1 MKLYNFTLAPNGK
14 RVQAFLKEKKIN
26 LDTFELN
33 VRDGEQFK
41 EPFKTMNPFNCIPFL
56 ELEDGTIISESVSI
70 CRYLEEKYYPSPSLF
85 GDTPKNKAYIDMWNR
100 RLELDCLS
108 PLGYAL
114 RNKVSFFADR
124 VIAGTRNDIKQSPDI
139 VERGIQMA
147 NLLFER
153 INLHLEKN
161 EFICGD
167 NFSIADITGHSIF
180 FNCERFKFE
189 VPTKF
194 ENVLK
199 WKSTLYKRDCFKDE

>member
-100 RLELDCLS
+100 RLELDAFS
-108 PLGYAL
+108 PLGNAL
-114 RNKVSFFADR
+114 RNKEAFFSDR
-124 VIAGTRNDIKQSPDI
+124 VLAGTRGDIKQSPDI
-139 VERGIQMA
+139 VERGRQMS
-147 NLLFER
+147 NLLFKR
-153 INLHLEKN
+153 IDYYLKDK

-167 NFSIADITGHSIF
+167 NFTIADITGYFIF
-180 FNCERFKFE
+180 VTLKRLKFDIPKEFK
-189 VPTKF
+189 
-194 ENVLK
+194 NVQK
-199 WKSTLYKRDCFKDE
+199 WKLNLLNRECFNNE